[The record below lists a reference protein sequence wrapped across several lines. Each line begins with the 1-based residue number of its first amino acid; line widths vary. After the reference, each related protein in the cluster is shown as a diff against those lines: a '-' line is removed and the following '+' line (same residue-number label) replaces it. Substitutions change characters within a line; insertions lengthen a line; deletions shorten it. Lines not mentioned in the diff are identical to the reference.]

1 MIGKT
6 VSHYR
11 IVEKLGGGGM
21 GVVYKAEDTQLGRS
35 VALKFLPEELAQDR
49 KFIERFR
56 REACAASALN
66 HPNICT
72 IHEIGEHEGQPF
84 IVMEC
89 LEGQTLRQRLAVAS
103 AAALRG
109 RPAAGTAALPTDEIL
124 DLAIQI
130 ADALEAAHAK
140 GIVHRD
146 IKPANLFVTQ
156 RGQAKI
162 LDFGL
167 AKVAPVAAMSSSP
180 VGGGDAAAT
189 AADESLT
196 STGML
201 VGTVEYMSPEQAR
214 GEELDARTDLFSFG
228 AVLYEMAT
236 GRQAFAG
243 QSAGAILEAIFSR
256 MPPAPRQFN
265 LQVSPGLEEIFT
277 KALQKDRGR
286 RYQTAAELKADL
298 ERLKGE
304 MPLRRGVTLAR
315 YVRRRAA
322 RTIPYV
328 AAAVGLMALLSV
340 LVGLNVGGLRD
351 RMIHRAAAPRIQSLA
366 VLPLENL
373 SGDPEQDYFADGM
386 TEELITNL
394 AKISALKVI
403 SRTSMMQYKGT
414 KKPLPQIAK
423 ELNVD
428 ALIEG
433 SVLREGGQVRITAQL
448 IQASTDQH
456 LWAESYQRDLRGVL
470 ALQGEIASAIADKV
484 RAALTPAERARL
496 ASARPVNPATYEAYL
511 KGMFYLNQATPEGY
525 ERGLAILNAAV
536 AKDPADPLAYAGL
549 ASGYVTLGHSA
560 GARLEFFPMARAAAM
575 KALSLDE
582 TLAEAHFV
590 LADVKLYYEWD
601 WAGAEAEFQRAFK
614 LNPSIASAHYNY
626 AWFLALQGRLDEAIK
641 EHRRA
646 WELDPLDPGNKSW
659 EGWLYIT
666 GKRYDE
672 AIEAARMSLE
682 LNPDYPIGHFVL
694 AEAYAA
700 KGLHDK
706 AIEAA
711 RKAAAVDPASLRF
724 ILVRALAFAGRKDEA
739 RKLLTEQEKQK
750 PTLWDYMV
758 VPSAYLALGD
768 KDEAIRWL
776 EAGYKAHSP
785 WLPWIKEEYLYEPL
799 RSDPRFQALVRRMNL
814 PP

>member
-1 MIGKT
+1 MIGQLLG
-6 VSHYR
+6 HYR
-11 IVEKLGGGGM
+11 ILDKLGAGGM
-21 GVVYKAEDTQLGRS
+21 GEVYRAHDERLDRD
-35 VALKFLPEELAQDR
+35 VALKVLPIGLLADESAR
-49 KFIERFR
+49 KRFR
-56 REACAASALN
+56 KEALALSKLN
-66 HPNICT
+66 HPNIAT
-72 IHEIGEHEGQPF
+72 VHDFDSADGTDF
-84 IVMEC
+84 LVMEYIPGVT
-89 LEGQTLRQRLAVAS
+89 LGDKLSAGPMPVQEILKLGRQLAEGL
-103 AAALRG
+103 AAAH
-109 RPAAGTAALPTDEIL
+109 E
-124 DLAIQI
+124 
-130 ADALEAAHAK
+130 HNV
-140 GIVHRD
+140 VHRD
-146 IKPANLFVTQ
+146 LKPGNL
-156 RGQAKI
+156 RLLPDGRLKI

-167 AKVAPVAAMSSSP
+167 AKLVQPM
-180 VGGGDAAAT
+180 GDEAVT
-189 AADESLT
+189 ASLT
-196 STGML
+196 ETHA
-201 VGTVEYMSPEQAR
+201 VAGTLPYMAPEQLR
-214 GEELDARTDLFSFG
+214 REPVDARSDIWALG
-228 AVLYEMAT
+228 VVLYEMAVGARPFQGQT
-236 GRQAFAG
+236 GFEL
-243 QSAGAILEAIFSR
+243 SSAILTQA
-256 MPPAPRQFN
+256 PPPLPSHVPTDLRAVIERCLDKEP
-265 LQVSPGLEEIFT
+265 
-277 KALQKDRGR
+277 GR
-286 RYQTAAELKADL
+286 RYQHAGEVCAAL
-298 ERLKGE
+298 EAIQTGVVA
-304 MPLRRGVTLAR
+304 PWAVLRYRLAR
-315 YVRRRAA
+315 RPWLSLA
-322 RTIPYV
+322 V
-328 AAAVGLMALLSV
+328 AIVVVLMILA
-340 LVGLNVGGLRD
+340 GLNFNRFRTLLGG
-351 RMIHRAAAPRIQSLA
+351 IPRVQSLA

-373 SGDPEQDYFADGM
+373 SGDPEQEYFADGM
-386 TEELITNL
+386 TEQLITNL
-394 AKISALKVI
+394 AKIGALKVI

-456 LWAESYQRDLRGVL
+456 LWAETYQRDLRGVL
-470 ALQGEIASAIADKV
+470 ALQGEIASVIADKV
-484 RAALTPAERARL
+484 RAAVTPTERARL
-496 ASARPVNPATYEAYL
+496 ASAHPVNPETYEAYL

-525 ERGLAILNAAV
+525 QRGLAILNAAV

-549 ASGYVTLGHSA
+549 ASGYATLGHSA
-560 GARLEFFPMARAAAM
+560 GARLEFFPMARAAAT

-614 LNPSIASAHYNY
+614 LNPSIAMAHYHY

-641 EHRRA
+641 EHKRA

-706 AIEAA
+706 AIEEA

-739 RKLLTEQEKQK
+739 RKLLTEQEKQR
-750 PTLWDYMV
+750 PTLWDYMA

-799 RSDPRFQALVRRMNL
+799 RSDPRFQDLVRRMNL